1 MNQQRKGLGKISI
14 IDSEHGAEG
23 NGAGSNLLDPND
35 PALQPPKDTD
45 AKKKKTWKRKLITWS
60 VVFVLI
66 GAGVGALYLL
76 VRVQRVNV
84 TVNADSRRNSQS
96 TKPQTGVTNSD
107 SALTAEAINLARSA
121 AGADANTKPANSASP
136 VPSPVPSPR
145 PTQERKI
152 DFTGNSP
159 VFGDVGKSGNADGN
173 SNTQTNTGAAQTK
186 TDASSVVEPQSH
198 ANPTQSLFVDDAAS
212 KSLPALASLRAR
224 REPKPPVPA
233 TTKPAAPTVPP
244 FGTMLPVRT
253 QGVIFTLRNNSYA
266 RLELTRDMAGNGW
279 SLAKGTVLIGRTTGS
294 EHDRAFINV
303 IGYIDPR
310 GNKLVTMTGDVLGSD
325 GASGI
330 TGKRMS
336 VDRSSLKE
344 TLRKVASSG
353 LQVASSMAGALTG
366 RGTVVIDGA
375 GYRLLDPI
383 NNQARALVDG
393 SEKNTFVKVEAG
405 QQAYVMVV
413 DLPNRVEGA
422 DAPGTEQVHEFS
434 GIPENSLI
442 DREVME
448 LILFG
453 TPEEVRA
460 AMPLMTDE
468 QKRLA
473 LTMQSQEHKRP

>member
-45 AKKKKTWKRKLITWS
+45 AKTKKTWKRRLIGWS

-96 TKPQTGVTNSD
+96 TKPQTEVTNSD
-107 SALTAEAINLARSA
+107 SALTAEAINMARSA

-145 PTQERKI
+145 PTQEGKL

-159 VFGDVGKSGNADGN
+159 VFGDVGKSGDGNGN
-173 SNTQTNTGAAQTK
+173 SNSQTREGSAQAK
-186 TDASSVVEPQSH
+186 TDASSMVEPQSH
-198 ANPTQSLFVDDAAS
+198 ANPTQSLFVDDAVS
-212 KSLPALASLRAR
+212 KSLPALASLQTR
-224 REPKPPVPA
+224 REPKLPVLA
-233 TTKPAAPTVPP
+233 TTKPVSPTVPP

-266 RLELTRDMAGNGW
+266 RLELTRDMTGTRW
-279 SLAKGTVLIGRTTGS
+279 SLAKGTVFIGRTTGS

-303 IGYIDPR
+303 IGYIDP
-310 GNKLVTMTGDVLGSD
+310 GENKLVTMTGDVLGSD

-336 VDRSSLKE
+336 IDRSSLKQ

-353 LQVASSMAGALTG
+353 LQVASSMAGALSG

-422 DAPGTEQVHEFS
+422 DAPGTEQVRDFS
-434 GIPENSLI
+434 GIPENSLT

-460 AMPLMTDE
+460 AMPLMTEE
-468 QKRLA
+468 QKRFA
-473 LTMQSQEHKRP
+473 LTMQSQENKRP